1 MNRATI
7 AGLSILSALALLAAL
22 APALAA
28 SGWIPP
34 PDRIDL
40 DMRLRPPGPGR
51 WLGTDEYG
59 RDELS
64 RLLHGAMTSLTVA
77 GVATLVALG
86 VGVPAGA
93 LAGARGGIWDLLLT
107 RLMEATAALPSLPL
121 LLLITSL
128 TLDRT
133 RTRSGAL
140 VLLAAAIGVTRW
152 ATVAR
157 HVRGGV
163 FRARVEDHAAAAIA
177 LGAGRVRLLARHL
190 LPGALTPALV
200 SAAFGA
206 GSAVLLESAL
216 SFLGLGAPPPAP
228 SWGKMVAE
236 SIRDSDAWWLLAGP
250 GLTIALLVMGFNLLA
265 EGVRQRAS
273 DPAGGRNRP
282 REA

>member
-1 MNRATI
+1 MNRTTV
-7 AGLSILSALALLAAL
+7 AGLSILMTLALLGFL

-28 SGWIPP
+28 TGMIPP
-34 PDRIDL
+34 PDRIDVH
-40 DMRLRPPGPGR
+40 MRLRPPGPGH

-59 RDELS
+59 RDVLS
-64 RLLHGAMTSLTVA
+64 RLLHGAATSLTVA
-77 GVATLVALG
+77 AVATFVALG

-107 RLMEATAALPSLPL
+107 RLMEATAALPALPL
-121 LLLITSL
+121 LLLIASL

-140 VLLAAAIGVTRW
+140 VLLAAAIGITRW
-152 ATVAR
+152 ATIAR
-157 HVRGGV
+157 HVRGGI

-177 LGAGRVRLLARHL
+177 LGAGRARLLARHL
-190 LPGALTPALV
+190 LPGALSPALV

-236 SIRDSDAWWLLAGP
+236 SIRDSDAWWLLAAP
-250 GLTIALLVMGFNLLA
+250 GTTIALLVMGFNLLA
-265 EGVRQRAS
+265 EGMRQRAS
-273 DPAGGRNRP
+273 DPSAGKDRP
-282 REA
+282 QEA